1 MKERTLDE
9 LIQEK
14 TEDLNSVVENQELE
28 LNEDDSRKIV
38 WQAKDFSIREFA
50 SMLQDGDLDL
60 QPEYQRKYVATPKI
74 ASKLIESVIMDVP
87 IPVIYL
93 AEEQDGT
100 YSVIDGQQRLTSF
113 LSFINGK
120 YPSGDTFK
128 LTGLKVYKEL
138 NRKTFADLEKEH
150 QNKIR
155 KTTLHT
161 IVIKK
166 ESNEDVKFEIFER
179 LNTGSIKLNE
189 DEIRN
194 TVYRGEY
201 IKLLAE
207 LEESETFHNVV
218 QKDNYKKRMIY
229 RGMILRFFAISEK
242 SYLNYQPSMKQFC
255 NKELRDNRFLTNEK
269 AKEYRNRFNDC
280 IDLVKVVF
288 GETAFRRYIP
298 SDKEREQGN
307 WTTTRI
313 NMALYDIQMCGFV
326 NYSKNE
332 VLRNADF
339 IREAMIELMINNREF
354 IDSILIQTSNK
365 EVLKKRFK
373 IWFEKLDEIIGNN
386 GYEQRTFSYQTKKE
400 LFEKNPVCA
409 ISGQRILAIE
419 DSEVDHIVP
428 FSKGGKTE
436 MDNAQLVLRYFN
448 SELASSSVINLP
460 IDIKVILFSI
470 KSI

>member
-1 MKERTLDE
+1 MEEERTLDD

-14 TEDLNSVVENQELE
+14 NEDLDSVIENQELE
-28 LNEDDSRKIV
+28 LNEEDSRKIV

-74 ASKLIESVIMDVP
+74 ASKLIESIIMDVP

-93 AEEQDGT
+93 AEEKDGT

-113 LSFINGK
+113 LSFITGK
-120 YPSGDTFK
+120 YPNGDLFK

-138 NRKTFADLEKEH
+138 NRKLFSDLDKEF

-194 TVYRGEY
+194 TVYRGDY

-207 LEESETFHNVV
+207 LEENETFHKVV

-242 SYLNYQPSMKQFC
+242 SHLNYQPSMKQFC
-255 NKELRDNRFLTNEK
+255 NKELRDNRYLSTEK
-269 AKEYRNRFNDC
+269 AKEYRTKFHDC

-298 SDKEREQGN
+298 SNSEKEQGN

-313 NMALYDIQMCGFV
+313 NMALFDIQMCGFV

-332 VLRNADF
+332 ILRNADY
-339 IREAMIELMINNREF
+339 IREAMLELMTNNQGF
-354 IDSILIQTSNK
+354 IDSILLQTSNK

-373 IWFEKLDEIIGNN
+373 IWLEKLDEIVGSS
-386 GYEQRTFSYQTKKE
+386 GYEQRTYSFQVKKE
-400 LFEKNPVCA
+400 LFDKNPTCA

-419 DSEVDHIVP
+419 DSEVDHIIP

-436 MDNAQLVLRYFN
+436 IENAQLVLRYFN
-448 SELASSSVINLP
+448 RAKNNNTEY
-460 IDIKVILFSI
+460 K
-470 KSI
+470 